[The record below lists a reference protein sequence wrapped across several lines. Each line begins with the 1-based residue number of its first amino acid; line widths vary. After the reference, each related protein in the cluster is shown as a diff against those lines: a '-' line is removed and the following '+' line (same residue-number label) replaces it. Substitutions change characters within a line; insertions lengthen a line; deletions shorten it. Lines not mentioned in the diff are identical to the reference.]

1 MNICIPKERR
11 PFEYRVGLSPQG
23 VEILIQHGHTVF
35 IEHDAGQGAG
45 FPDREFEKMGAKI
58 AYAVDE
64 IYGRAELLLK
74 IARPLDDELDMLQ
87 PGTTI
92 AGFLH
97 LASAQNNKIKALLKD
112 NITSIAYEQI
122 EERDGSL
129 PVLRPFSQIGGAM
142 TAEVASR
149 LLQSDQGGR
158 GVLLGGIPGIP
169 PAEVVIIGAGTSGTY
184 AARAFKALGAHV
196 TVLDR
201 GLNALQRINQIDSN
215 FVTMLAT
222 PRNIS
227 RVCEYADVLVGAV
240 LVPGARSP
248 ILITLEMVKK
258 MKHRSVFIDLS
269 IDQGG
274 CSETSRPTTHDNP
287 TYKEENV
294 IHYCVPNMPG
304 VVARTATY
312 GFVNAAIEYIIEIAD
327 LGVEKAI
334 ENPAIEAGINT
345 YKGELRHLSLLK
357 NEAYGVKDGLE

>member
-11 PFEYRVGLSPQG
+11 PFEFRVGLSPQG
-23 VEILIQHGHTVF
+23 VEILIQHGHQVF

-45 FPDREFEKMGAKI
+45 FPDNEYELMGAKI

-74 IARPLDDELDMLQ
+74 IARPLDNELDMLQ

-92 AGFLH
+92 AGLLH
-97 LASAQNNKIKALLKD
+97 LASAQQSKVDALLKD

-122 EERDGSL
+122 EETDGSL

-142 TAEVASR
+142 AAEVASR
-149 LLQSDQGGR
+149 LMQSDRGGR

-169 PAEVVIIGAGTSGTY
+169 PAEVVIIGAGVSGTY
-184 AARAFKALGAHV
+184 AARAFKGLGSHV
-196 TVLDR
+196 TILDKD
-201 GLNALQRINQIDSN
+201 LMALQRVSQLDSN

-222 PRNIS
+222 SRNIA
-227 RVCEYADVLVGAV
+227 RVCKYADVLVGAV
-240 LVPGARSP
+240 LVPGTRAP
-248 ILITLEMVKK
+248 IIITREMITK
-258 MKHRSVFIDLS
+258 MKNRSIFIDIS

-274 CSETSRPTTHDNP
+274 CSETSRPTTHDHP
-287 TYKEENV
+287 TFVEENV

-312 GFVNAAIEYIIEIAD
+312 GFVNAAIGYILEIAD
-327 LGVEKAI
+327 LGVDKAI
-334 ENPAIEAGINT
+334 ENPAIEAGVNT
-345 YKGELRHLSLLK
+345 YKGELRHLSRLK
-357 NEAYGVKDGLE
+357 TKE